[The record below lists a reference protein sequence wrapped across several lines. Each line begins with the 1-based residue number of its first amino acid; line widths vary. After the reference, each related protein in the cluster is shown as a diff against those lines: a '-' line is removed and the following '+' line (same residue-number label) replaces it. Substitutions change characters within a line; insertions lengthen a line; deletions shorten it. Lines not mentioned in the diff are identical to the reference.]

1 MKLAVAGKGGVGK
14 TTLVALLAREAVARG
29 YRVIAVD
36 ADPDAN
42 LAMTLG
48 IYTPIVTL
56 AEERELIKERVGA
69 EGLVKLNPTVDDI
82 PDRYSVEQ
90 DGIQLLVLGGVR
102 QGGGGCACPAN
113 ALLRS
118 LLRHLFLREGEVVLV
133 DMEAGIEHLGRGT
146 VQGVDALIVVVEA
159 DRRSLETAARIVHL
173 AHEIGLDRILAAG
186 NKIRQPE
193 EEALIREGLPDSI
206 PLLSVLPYLEELRA
220 TGLSGNLREGS
231 SPPAVQDLFTLLEGR
246 LGSAT
251 GSSEPRVSF

>member
-48 IYTPIVTL
+48 IDQPIVTL
-56 AEERELIKERVGA
+56 AEERELIKERVGE
-69 EGLVKLNPTVDDI
+69 EGFVKLNPTVNDI

-90 DGIQLLVLGGVR
+90 DGIRLLVLGGIR
-102 QGGGGCACPAN
+102 RGGGGCACPAN
-113 ALLRS
+113 TLLQS
-118 LLRHLFLREGEVVLV
+118 LVRHLFLRHGEVVLV

-159 DRRSLETAARIVHL
+159 DRHTLETAARIARL
-173 AHEIGLDRILAAG
+173 AHDIGLNQILAVG
-186 NKIRQPE
+186 NKIRAPE
-193 EEALIREGLPDSI
+193 EEKSIRAGLPEGI
-206 PLLSVLPYLEELRA
+206 PLLTVLPYLEELRA
-220 TGLSGNLREGS
+220 ADPTGSLRQG
-231 SPPAVQDLFTLLEGR
+231 PPPQAIHDLFTLLGKQ
-246 LGSAT
+246 LTSPP
-251 GSSEPRVSF
+251 S

>member
-48 IYTPIVTL
+48 IDQPIVTL
-56 AEERELIKERVGA
+56 AEERELIKDRVGE
-69 EGLVKLNPTVDDI
+69 EGFVKLNPTVDDI

-90 DGIQLLVLGGVR
+90 DGIRLLVLGGIR
-102 QGGGGCACPAN
+102 RGGGGCACPAN
-113 ALLRS
+113 TLLQS
-118 LLRHLFLREGEVVLV
+118 LVRHLFLRHGEVVLV

-159 DRRSLETAARIVHL
+159 DRHTLETAARIARL
-173 AHEIGLDRILAAG
+173 AHEIGLEQIVAVG
-186 NKIRQPE
+186 NKIRESE
-193 EEALIREGLPDSI
+193 EETLIRQGLPDGI
-206 PLLSVLPYLEELRA
+206 LLLSVLPYLEELRT
-220 TGLSGNLREGS
+220 TGLAGS
-231 SPPAVQDLFTLLEGR
+231 LPHGPSPPAVQDLFSLLKQQ
-246 LGSAT
+246 LTSSA
-251 GSSEPRVSF
+251 S

>member
-1 MKLAVAGKGGVGK
+1 M
-14 TTLVALLAREAVARG
+14 
-29 YRVIAVD
+29 
-36 ADPDAN
+36 
-42 LAMTLG
+42 
-48 IYTPIVTL
+48 
-56 AEERELIKERVGA
+56 
-69 EGLVKLNPTVDDI
+69 
-82 PDRYSVEQ
+82 
-90 DGIQLLVLGGVR
+90 
-102 QGGGGCACPAN
+102 
-113 ALLRS
+113 
-118 LLRHLFLREGEVVLV
+118 

-173 AHEIGLDRILAAG
+173 AHEIGLDRILAVG

-206 PLLSVLPYLEELRA
+206 ALLSALPYLEELRA

-251 GSSEPRVSF
+251 VSSEPRVSF